1 MICYGLLQ
9 AQLSRTHYI
18 PPITAASDNNA
29 IPQNQY
35 LHIST
40 PNENPVNVAV
50 NQVGSGVIH
59 YTVSNTIPL
68 EIYIGIGDNT
78 PFILPVSNTA
88 SSVSNKGYIIQ
99 SEKPVYASI
108 RLIAGNQN
116 QAGSLVS
123 KGLSGL
129 GKTFRVG
136 TFTNLKTFSSNN
148 RDYMNFV
155 SVMAT
160 ENNTQVDF
168 SDLPVDII
176 IENNTPFQLSWM
188 LESLMLLP

>member
-1 MICYGLLQ
+1 MFVFKHITIRSFFSIVFLICYGLLQ

-50 NQVGSGVIH
+50 NQVGSGVIN
-59 YTVSNTIPL
+59 YTVSNTSPL

-88 SSVSNKGYIIQ
+88 SSVSNKGL
-99 SEKPVYASI
+99 S
-108 RLIAGNQN
+108 LIH
-116 QAGSLVS
+116 
-123 KGLSGL
+123 
-129 GKTFRVG
+129 
-136 TFTNLKTFSSNN
+136 
-148 RDYMNFV
+148 
-155 SVMAT
+155 
-160 ENNTQVDF
+160 
-168 SDLPVDII
+168 I
-176 IENNTPFQLSWM
+176 
-188 LESLMLLP
+188 